1 MGNDFGRHNPTVT
14 KFLLQDQK
22 RGKNFVTVVHVFEPR
37 RLRGTHVTRCSR
49 TYISTHTFLHH
60 ANMSTAVQTPPTRP
74 PPSEMR
80 IKKLEEL
87 KRAQQENKTYTS
99 TDMKL
104 DEDTESPVTQC
115 KTPLSMP
122 MSYTDVIPTVTIDV
136 KEGRGG
142 NIVSTPLFHHDGM
155 GPVNMEV
162 TLGPCR
168 IRKSAFANPCFGK
181 NGDLG
186 TSKFATDPSKAKWSV
201 MVDTPDVIEFVEK
214 TCENILRAIYNSTQR
229 DDKWDAVVG
238 EKSVSEFVN
247 GVTYPCVKTDSF
259 SGDKYITLG
268 RKLKTWRDMQY
279 IRFWDDGEPP
289 KNIRGTNIQQ
299 GAQIKCGCTF
309 RAYAFSGKYGIALD
323 LGEDV
328 VLLPESPSKRKRDED
343 DTTDPKRQHV

>member
-1 MGNDFGRHNPTVT
+1 
-14 KFLLQDQK
+14 
-22 RGKNFVTVVHVFEPR
+22 
-37 RLRGTHVTRCSR
+37 VTRCSR
-49 TYISTHTFLHH
+49 TYISTHAFTH
-60 ANMSTAVQTPPTRP
+60 NSTMSTAIQTPSTHTQ
-74 PPSEMR
+74 PSEMR

-99 TDMKL
+99 TDMKV
-104 DEDTESPVTQC
+104 DEDADSPVAQS
-115 KTPLSMP
+115 KTPLVMP
-122 MSYTDVIPTVTIDV
+122 MSYEDVIPTVTVDV

-142 NIVSTPLFHHDGM
+142 NIVSTPMFHHDGM
-155 GPVNMEV
+155 EPVNMEV
-162 TLGPCR
+162 TLGPCH

-186 TSKFATDPSKAKWSV
+186 TSKFSTDPSKAKWSV
-201 MVDTPDVIEFVEK
+201 MVDTPEIIAFVEK
-214 TCENILRAIYNSTQR
+214 TCEDILRAIYDSKQR

-238 EKSVSEFVN
+238 DKTVSEFVN

-259 SGDKYITLG
+259 SGDKYVTIG

-279 IRFWDDGEPP
+279 IKFWNDGETP
-289 KNIRGTNIQQ
+289 KNIRGTDIQQ

-328 VLLPESPSKRKRDED
+328 VLLPESPSKRKRDEE
-343 DTTDPKRQHV
+343 DTTDAKRLHV

>member
-1 MGNDFGRHNPTVT
+1 
-14 KFLLQDQK
+14 
-22 RGKNFVTVVHVFEPR
+22 
-37 RLRGTHVTRCSR
+37 
-49 TYISTHTFLHH
+49 
-60 ANMSTAVQTPPTRP
+60 
-74 PPSEMR
+74 MR

-214 TCENILRAIYNSTQR
+214 TCENILRAIYNSKQR

-289 KNIRGTNIQQ
+289 KNIRGSNIQQ
-299 GAQIKCGCTF
+299 GAHIKCGCTF

-328 VLLPESPSKRKRDED
+328 VLLPESPSKRKRDDSDEED
-343 DTTDPKRQHV
+343 STDPKRQHV